1 MFSKF
6 DLRWKTL
13 IIMLLVALLPL
24 IVSMM
29 ILSGVAQ
36 NQLRSSLVQVAEK
49 AKSFVD
55 LSAAGTQREMSNS
68 VSLLG
73 TTADLINA
81 VYFTTL
87 TQDPAQLSEYLETAR
102 SQYRLS
108 ALEVLDNQGKTLAR
122 AQGKDSGLAEPKPG
136 EAADPAVV
144 KLMQGST
151 KGGMLPYAGQMGNL
165 ALTPVQFQGQ
175 TIGYLVAVKLLDDD
189 YAKQLRELSGVE
201 VAFLGPKGVVGASH
215 PDLRK
220 LNVEKSFD
228 GGSTIELGNV
238 DYYPVVRELAGKEY
252 RLLVAMDL
260 SIEAVALSSL
270 RTTSLFLTVGAVLV
284 TLLVA
289 SLFARFLVKP
299 LREMVVNLHD
309 ISEGEADLTHRLEV
323 TSEDEL
329 GQLASN
335 FNAFVGRLGEMV
347 ERVRNAAS
355 DIFSATER
363 IRMTSQEV
371 SAGTVRQAASLEDS
385 FEAVQG
391 IDESALDVANGISS
405 LLDAVEISS
414 SATLELG
421 ATIEEIVS
429 QAERLFA
436 TIEEIT
442 SSIAEMSVSSQEV
455 SDNIDNL
462 SSSTEVTASSITEM
476 DASIKEVEE
485 TALQTNQ
492 LSEQASQ
499 DAEKGKAAVA
509 ETLAGIQA
517 IQVTVEEASRAI
529 EDLGRQSREI
539 GTILTVID
547 EVADQTRLLSLNA
560 SIIAAQAGEHGKGFA
575 VVADE
580 IRELAERTAVST
592 QEIGAIIG
600 RLQDGTGSAVKAMQ
614 AGSRRVNEEA
624 ERSKVAEQALEKI
637 TASTLK
643 SAHQVKGIVR
653 ATQEQARGSRQ
664 ITEAVNQVSSMLQQ
678 IANSVRQQSSGIR
691 QLAKAAEAMRDIAS
705 QVKLSTG
712 EQAKG
717 THQINANMERVRSM
731 MQQIDQSSQEQSTR
745 SRQMVEAISEIRKV
759 AENNATR
766 TAELDQVVER
776 LATQATVLDK
786 EIGSFRS

>member
-13 IIMLLVALLPL
+13 IVMLLVAVVPL
-24 IVSMM
+24 VISMM

-36 NQLRSSLVQVAEK
+36 NQLRSSLIQVAEK
-49 AKSFVD
+49 ARNFVD
-55 LSAAGTQREMSNS
+55 LSAANTQREMSNS
-68 VSLLG
+68 ITLLG

-87 TQDPAQLSEYLETAR
+87 TQDPAQLTEYLESAR
-102 SQYRLS
+102 DQNKFS
-108 ALEVLDNQGKTLAR
+108 AIEVVDPQGKQLAR
-122 AQGKDSGLAEPKPG
+122 AQSKESGLPEPKPG
-136 EAADPAVV
+136 EPLDAAVA
-144 KLMQGST
+144 KLLQGNT
-151 KGGMLPYAGQMGNL
+151 KAGMLPYAGKMGNL
-165 ALTPVQFQGQ
+165 AVTPVQFQGQ
-175 TIGYLVAVKLLDDD
+175 TIGYLLGIKLLDNA
-189 YAKQLRELSGVE
+189 YAKQLRDISGVE
-201 VAFLGPKGVVGASH
+201 VAFFGPQAVIGASH
-215 PDLRK
+215 PDLLK
-220 LNVEKSFD
+220 LNVDNSFD
-228 GGSTIELGNV
+228 GGSTIELGDA

-260 SIEAVALSSL
+260 SIEATAVNSL
-270 RTTSLFLTVGAVLV
+270 RTASFFLTIGAALV

-289 SLFARFLVKP
+289 TLFSRFLVKP
-299 LREMVVNLHD
+299 LREMVTNLRE
-309 ISEGEADLTHRLEV
+309 ISQGEADLTHRLEV

-329 GQLASN
+329 GQLAGN
-335 FNAFVGRLGEMV
+335 FNGFVERLREMV

-363 IRMTSQEV
+363 IRQTSQEV
-371 SAGTVRQAASLEDS
+371 SSGTVRQAASLEDS

-436 TIEEIT
+436 TIEEVT
-442 SSIAEMSVSSQEV
+442 SSIAQMSVSSQQV

-462 SSSTEVTASSITEM
+462 SSSTEVTASSITQM

-517 IQVTVEEASRAI
+517 IQATVEEASRAI

-539 GTILTVID
+539 GSILTVID

-592 QEIGAIIG
+592 QEIGAIIS
-600 RLQDGTGSAVKAMQ
+600 RLQDGTSSAVKAMQ

-678 IANSVRQQSSGIR
+678 IAQSVRQQSSGIR

-717 THQINANMERVRSM
+717 THQINANMERVRTM
-731 MQQIDQSSQEQSTR
+731 MQQIDKSSQEQSSR

-759 AENNATR
+759 AENNAAR

>member
-1 MFSKF
+1 MFSKL

-13 IIMLLVALLPL
+13 IVMLLVAVLPL

-29 ILSGVAQ
+29 ILSSVAQ
-36 NQLRSSLVQVAEK
+36 SQLRSSLIQVAEK
-49 AKSFVD
+49 SKNFVD

-68 VSLLG
+68 VNLLG

-87 TQDPAQLSEYLETAR
+87 TQDPAQLVEYLEGAR
-102 SQYRLS
+102 DQYKFS
-108 ALEVLDNQGKTLAR
+108 ALEVLDPQGNSLAR
-122 AQGKDSGLAEPKPG
+122 AQAKDSGLSEPKLG
-136 EAADPAVV
+136 ETVDPAVAN
-144 KLMQGST
+144 LLQATT
-151 KGGMLPYAGQMGNL
+151 KAGMLPYYGQMGNL
-165 ALTPVQFQGQ
+165 AASPVQFQGQ
-175 TIGYLVAVKLLDDD
+175 TIGYLLGAILLDDD
-189 YAKQLRELSGVE
+189 YARKLRDLSGVE

-215 PDLRK
+215 PDLHK
-220 LNVEKSFD
+220 LEVDQSFD
-228 GGSTIELGNV
+228 GGSTLDIGGN
-238 DYYPVVRELAGKEY
+238 DYYPVARDLVGKEY

-260 SIEAVALSSL
+260 SIETVAVGSL
-270 RTTSLFLTVGAVLV
+270 RKTSFLLTIGAVLV

-289 SLFARFLVKP
+289 TLFSRFLVKP
-299 LREMVVNLHD
+299 LRQMVTNLHE
-309 ISEGEADLTHRLEV
+309 ISQGEADLSHRLEV

-329 GQLASN
+329 GQLAGN
-335 FNAFVGRLGEMV
+335 FNAFAGRLGEMV
-347 ERVRNAAS
+347 NRVRDAAS
-355 DIFSATER
+355 DIFSATDR
-363 IRMTSQEV
+363 IRQTSQEV

-391 IDESALDVANGISS
+391 IDESALEVANGIGS

-436 TIEEIT
+436 TIEETT
-442 SSIAEMSVSSQEV
+442 SSIAQMSVSSQQV

-462 SSSTEVTASSITEM
+462 SSSTEVTASSITQM

-492 LSEQASQ
+492 LSEEASQ

-517 IQVTVEEASRAI
+517 IQATVEEASKAI

-539 GTILTVID
+539 GSILTVID

-600 RLQDGTGSAVKAMQ
+600 RLQEGTGSAVKAMQ

-637 TASTLK
+637 TASALK

-664 ITEAVNQVSSMLQQ
+664 ITEAVNQVAAMLQQ
-678 IANSVRQQSSGIR
+678 IAHAVRQQSSGIR
-691 QLAKAAEAMRDIAS
+691 QLAKAAEEMRDIAS

-717 THQINANMERVRSM
+717 THQINANMERVRQM
-731 MQQIDQSSQEQSTR
+731 MQQIDRSSQEQSSR

-759 AENNATR
+759 AEGNATR

-776 LATQATVLDK
+776 LAAQATVLDK

>member
-1 MFSKF
+1 VFSKF

-13 IIMLLVALLPL
+13 IVMLLVAVVPL
-24 IVSMM
+24 VISMM

-36 NQLRSSLVQVAEK
+36 NQLRSSLIQVAEK
-49 AKSFVD
+49 ARNFVD
-55 LSAAGTQREMSNS
+55 LSAANTQREMSNS
-68 VSLLG
+68 ITLLG

-87 TQDPAQLSEYLETAR
+87 TQDPAQLTEYLESAR
-102 SQYRLS
+102 DQNKFS
-108 ALEVLDNQGKTLAR
+108 AIEVVDPQGKQLAR
-122 AQGKDSGLAEPKPG
+122 AQSKESGLPEPKPG
-136 EAADPAVV
+136 EPLDAAVA
-144 KLMQGST
+144 KLLQGNT
-151 KGGMLPYAGQMGNL
+151 KAGMLPYAGKMGNL
-165 ALTPVQFQGQ
+165 AVTPVQFQGQ
-175 TIGYLVAVKLLDDD
+175 TIGYLLGIKLLDNA
-189 YAKQLRELSGVE
+189 YAKQLRDISGVE
-201 VAFLGPKGVVGASH
+201 VAFFGPQAVIGASH
-215 PDLRK
+215 PDLLK
-220 LNVEKSFD
+220 LNVDNSFD
-228 GGSTIELGNV
+228 GGSTIELGDA

-260 SIEAVALSSL
+260 SIEATAVNSL
-270 RTTSLFLTVGAVLV
+270 RTASFFLTIGAALV

-289 SLFARFLVKP
+289 TLFSRFLVKP
-299 LREMVVNLHD
+299 LREMVTNLRE
-309 ISEGEADLTHRLEV
+309 ISQGEADLTHRLEV

-329 GQLASN
+329 GQLAGN
-335 FNAFVGRLGEMV
+335 FNGFVERLREMV

-363 IRMTSQEV
+363 IRQTSQEV
-371 SAGTVRQAASLEDS
+371 SSGTVRQAASLEDS

-436 TIEEIT
+436 TIEEVT
-442 SSIAEMSVSSQEV
+442 SSIAQMSVSSQQV

-462 SSSTEVTASSITEM
+462 SSSTEVTASSITQM

-517 IQVTVEEASRAI
+517 IQATVEEASRAI

-539 GTILTVID
+539 GSILTVID

-592 QEIGAIIG
+592 QEIGAIIS
-600 RLQDGTGSAVKAMQ
+600 RLQDGTSSAVKAMQ

-678 IANSVRQQSSGIR
+678 IAQSVRQQSSGIR

-717 THQINANMERVRSM
+717 THQINANMERVRTM
-731 MQQIDQSSQEQSTR
+731 MQQIDKSSQEQSSR

-759 AENNATR
+759 AENNAAR

>member
-13 IIMLLVALLPL
+13 TVMLLVAILPL

-36 NQLRSSLVQVAEK
+36 SQLRSSLIQVAEK
-49 AKSFVD
+49 SKNFVD
-55 LSAAGTQREMSNS
+55 LSASGTQREMSNS
-68 VSLLG
+68 VNLLG

-87 TQDPAQLSEYLETAR
+87 TQDPDQLVEYLEGAR
-102 SQYRLS
+102 DQYKFS
-108 ALEVLDNQGKTLAR
+108 ALEVLDPQGNSLAR
-122 AQGKDSGLAEPKPG
+122 AQAKDSGLVERKPG
-136 EAADPAVV
+136 EAVDPAVA
-144 KLMQGST
+144 KLLQANT
-151 KGGMLPYAGQMGNL
+151 RAGMLPYGGQMGNL
-165 ALTPVQFQGQ
+165 AASPIQFQGQ
-175 TIGYLVAVKLLDDD
+175 TIGYLLGAILLDDA
-189 YAKQLRELSGVE
+189 YASKLRDLSGVE

-220 LNVEKSFD
+220 LDVGESFD
-228 GGSTIELGNV
+228 SGSTLEIGGN
-238 DYYPVVRELAGKEY
+238 DYYPVARDLVGKEY

-260 SIEAVALSSL
+260 SIEAVAVSSL
-270 RTTSLFLTVGAVLV
+270 RKASTLLTIGAVLV

-289 SLFARFLVKP
+289 TLFSRFLVKP
-299 LREMVVNLHD
+299 LREMVTNLHE
-309 ISEGEADLTHRLEV
+309 IAQGEADLSHRLEV
-323 TSEDEL
+323 SSADEL
-329 GQLASN
+329 GQLAGN
-335 FNAFVGRLGEMV
+335 FNAFAGRLGEMV
-347 ERVRNAAS
+347 NRVRDAAS
-355 DIFSATER
+355 DIFSATDR
-363 IRMTSQEV
+363 IRQTSQEV

-391 IDESALDVANGISS
+391 IDESAVEVANGISS

-421 ATIEEIVS
+421 ATIEEIVA

-442 SSIAEMSVSSQEV
+442 SSIAEMSVSSQQV

-462 SSSTEVTASSITEM
+462 SSSTEVTASSITQM

-492 LSEQASQ
+492 LSEEASQ

-517 IQVTVEEASRAI
+517 IQATVEEASKAI

-539 GTILTVID
+539 GSILTVID

-592 QEIGAIIG
+592 QEIGAIIS

-624 ERSKVAEQALEKI
+624 ERSKIAEKALEKI
-637 TASTLK
+637 TASALK

-664 ITEAVNQVSSMLQQ
+664 ITEAVNQVASMLQQ
-678 IANSVRQQSSGIR
+678 IASAVRQQSSGVR
-691 QLAKAAEAMRDIAS
+691 QLAQSAEAMRDIAS

-717 THQINANMERVRSM
+717 THQINANMERVRLM
-731 MQQIDQSSQEQSTR
+731 MQQIDRSSQEQSSR

-759 AENNATR
+759 AESNASR

-776 LATQATVLDK
+776 LASQATVLDK

>member
-1 MFSKF
+1 MFSKL

-13 IIMLLVALLPL
+13 IVMLLVAVVPL
-24 IVSMM
+24 VISMM

-36 NQLRSSLVQVAEK
+36 SQLRSSLIQVAEK
-49 AKSFVD
+49 SKNFVD

-68 VSLLG
+68 VSILG

-87 TQDPAQLSEYLETAR
+87 TQDPAQLTEYLESAR
-102 SQYRLS
+102 EQSKFS
-108 ALEVLDNQGKTLAR
+108 ALEVLDPGGKTLAR
-122 AQGKDSGLAEPKPG
+122 AQGQDSGLPEPTVGQEAEP
-136 EAADPAVV
+136 ALV
-144 KLMQGST
+144 KLLQGSP
-151 KGGMLPYAGQMGNL
+151 KGGMLPYAGKMGNL
-165 ALTPVQFQGQ
+165 AVTPVQFQAQ
-175 TIGYLVAVKLLDDD
+175 TIGYLVAVKLLDDA
-189 YAKQLRELSGVE
+189 YARQLRDLSGVE
-201 VAFLGPKGVVGASH
+201 VAFIGPAGVVGASH
-215 PDLRK
+215 PDFREI
-220 LNVEKSFD
+220 NPKSSFGD
-228 GGSTIELGNV
+228 GATIELGDV
-238 DYYPVVRELAGKEY
+238 DYYPVARELAGSDY

-260 SIEAVALSSL
+260 SIEAAALRSL
-270 RTTSLFLTVGAVLV
+270 RTASAFLTIGAVIV

-289 SLFARFLVKP
+289 TLFSRFLVKP
-299 LREMVVNLHD
+299 LREMVTNLHE
-309 ISEGEADLTHRLEV
+309 IAQGEADLSHRLEV

-329 GQLASN
+329 GQLAGN
-335 FNAFVGRLGEMV
+335 FNGFVERLREMV
-347 ERVRNAAS
+347 ERVRTAAS

-363 IRMTSQEV
+363 IRQTSQEV
-371 SAGTVRQAASLEDS
+371 SSGTVRQAASLEDS

-436 TIEEIT
+436 TIEEVT
-442 SSIAEMSVSSQEV
+442 SSIAEMSVSSQQV

-462 SSSTEVTASSITEM
+462 SSSTEVTASSITQM

-509 ETLAGIQA
+509 ETLAGIHA
-517 IQVTVEEASRAI
+517 IQATVEEASKAI

-539 GTILTVID
+539 GSILTVID

-600 RLQDGTGSAVKAMQ
+600 RLQDGTSSAVKAMQ

-664 ITEAVNQVSSMLQQ
+664 ITEAVNQVSAMLQQ
-678 IANSVRQQSSGIR
+678 IAHSVRQQSSGIR
-691 QLAKAAEAMRDIAS
+691 QLAKAAESMRDIAS

-717 THQINANMERVRSM
+717 THQINANMERVRTM
-731 MQQIDQSSQEQSTR
+731 MQQIDKSSQEQSSR

-759 AENNATR
+759 AENNAAR